1 MLVAMWQWQSGNGTG
16 WRFGAGDAGDDRGWD
31 FAIAA
36 DEYVT
41 RRGLRASAIRSP
53 RAAATIVEADG
64 LRAATPRISRA
75 GLSRVCRRCPGRRQ
89 SGRSL
94 VLGLWLAMWD
104 ALQRLEGGGRGHV
117 ALTSFNN
124 AEGRTAAQMGL
135 RIALPCHCH
144 FATPC
149 HFATRSAF
157 S

>member
-1 MLVAMWQWQSGNGTG
+1 MARDGDSEPVTRAMIAAGISQLPPMNMSLAEVSELL
-16 WRFGAGDAGDDRGWD
+16 RFGVRARL
-31 FAIAA
+31 
-36 DEYVT
+36 
-41 RRGLRASAIRSP
+41 RRSSRPMGCGLRRP
-53 RAAATIVEADG
+53 G
-64 LRAATPRISRA
+64 SRGPA
-75 GLSRVCRRCPGRRQ
+75 YPAVCRRCPGRRQ